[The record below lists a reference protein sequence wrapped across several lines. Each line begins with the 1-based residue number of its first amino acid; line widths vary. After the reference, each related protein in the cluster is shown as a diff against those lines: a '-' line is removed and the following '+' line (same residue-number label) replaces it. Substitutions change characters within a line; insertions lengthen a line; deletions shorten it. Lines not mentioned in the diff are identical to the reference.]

1 MTRLADALAGV
12 TRLGLDTAPFIYFVE
27 RHAAYVDLVRAAL
40 RTVDFG
46 AIRAYSSVATLT
58 EVLTQPLRLGNA
70 ILADEYRQLLLNG
83 RNLTLLP
90 INVPTAELAAEL
102 RARYKL
108 RTPDALQ
115 VAAALDAGCEA
126 FLCNDAGLRRVTEL
140 RVLVLDDLEL

>member
-1 MTRLADALAGV
+1 MTPLADALTGV
-12 TRLGLDTAPFIYFVE
+12 TKLGLDTTPFIYFVE
-27 RHAAYVDLVRAAL
+27 RHAAYFDLVHAAL
-40 RTVDFG
+40 KLVDEEK
-46 AIRAYSSVATLT
+46 IIAYSSVVTLT
-58 EVLTQPLRLGNA
+58 EVLTQPLRLGNNS
-70 ILADEYRQLLLNG
+70 LADEYRQLLLNA

-90 INVPTAELAAEL
+90 IVAQTAELAAEL

-140 RVLVLDDLEL
+140 RVLILEELEL